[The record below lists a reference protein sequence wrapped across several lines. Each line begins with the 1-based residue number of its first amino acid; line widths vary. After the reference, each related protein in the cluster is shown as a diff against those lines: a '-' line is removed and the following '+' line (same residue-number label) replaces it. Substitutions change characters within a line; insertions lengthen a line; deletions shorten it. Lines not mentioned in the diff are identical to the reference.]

1 MNIFIS
7 DTVQLY
13 NYRKLVRYLR
23 KMQENKNEKPAN

>member
-7 DTVQLY
+7 ETIRLS

-23 KMQENKNEKPAN
+23 KKQENKNEKSSN